1 MTRHDRTAATRS
13 PIRRL
18 VAPAIAT
25 IVMFGLLCSLGLW
38 QWQRLHWK
46 EALIAQVDSRIHAA
60 PVAAPGPAAWPK
72 LDLADADFTPVTV
85 TGTFLNDKEALLYM
99 TLTEPKGPIGGV
111 GWQVFVPL
119 RTEAGWIV
127 YVNRGFVPDQRRD
140 PATRA
145 EGQPTGTVS
154 VTGLLRRPERPL
166 HLFGDGMS
174 RDNQW
179 FAREPALFAR
189 AAGLPLDEVA
199 PYSIDADATAN
210 PGGLPQGGETLV
222 VFPNN
227 HLQYVI
233 TWFGLA
239 LALVGVFIAYARG
252 VLKRG
257 AGDEAP

>member
-1 MTRHDRTAATRS
+1 MSRSRS

-18 VAPAIAT
+18 IAPAIASA
-25 IVMFGLLCSLGLW
+25 IVFALLCSLGLW

-60 PVAAPGPAAWPK
+60 PVPAPGPAAWPS
-72 LDLADADFTPVTV
+72 LDLAEADFTPVTV
-85 TGTFLNDKEALLYM
+85 SGTFLADKEALLYA
-99 TLTEPKGPIGGV
+99 TLSEPKGPIGGV
-111 GWQVFVPL
+111 GWSVFVPL
-119 RTEAGWIV
+119 VTDAGWIV

-145 EGQPTGTVS
+145 EGEPKGRVT
-154 VTGLLRRPERPL
+154 VTGLLRRPERPM

-189 AAGLPLDEVA
+189 AAGLPTAEVA
-199 PYSIDADATAN
+199 PYSIDADATPN

-222 VFPNN
+222 VFSNN

-239 LALVGVFIAYARG
+239 LALVGVFVAYARG
-252 VLKRG
+252 VLRREGEDQEK
-257 AGDEAP
+257 AE